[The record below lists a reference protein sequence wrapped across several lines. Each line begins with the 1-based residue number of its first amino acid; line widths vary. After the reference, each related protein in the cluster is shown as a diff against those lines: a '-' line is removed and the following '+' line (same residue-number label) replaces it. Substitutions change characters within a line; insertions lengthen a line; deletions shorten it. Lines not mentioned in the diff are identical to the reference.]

1 MHDIDELTSTH
12 HLPMVFCIYISFPM
26 NSPQEIAMSS
36 VQEELK
42 VRVGNAEWR
51 PLLVRQF
58 AVTETQIDGEVPEWL
73 KMSNMDPGVADKI
86 APDAEEPDHSERIE
100 EIDKMHTEGGK
111 HAYSTEVADDED
123 QGSDMGED
131 LVDEHTPDWIA
142 CLQGNK
148 FFTLTQALNS
158 TYAMHLRSWPCDM
171 FVYIMFSFAGLPVFL
186 HMLRVLGIIE
196 FFLVVFM

>member
-1 MHDIDELTSTH
+1 
-12 HLPMVFCIYISFPM
+12 
-26 NSPQEIAMSS
+26 MSS

-73 KMSNMDPGVADKI
+73 KMSNMDPEVADKI
-86 APDAEEPDHSERIE
+86 APDAEEPDQTEKIE
-100 EIDKMHTEGGK
+100 EIDKMHMEGGK
-111 HAYSTEVADDED
+111 HAYSTKAVDEED

-131 LVDEHTPDWIA
+131 LVDEDTPDWIA

-158 TYAMHLRSWPCDM
+158 TYAMHLRS
-171 FVYIMFSFAGLPVFL
+171 
-186 HMLRVLGIIE
+186 
-196 FFLVVFM
+196 